1 MEVKEEMRKDIR
13 MFLWFT
19 FIINVPLSLF
29 LSSISNL
36 IVAIVVLFC
45 LMMTRK
51 PNELESKKNE

>member
-1 MEVKEEMRKDIR
+1 MEAKEEMRKDIR
-13 MFLWFT
+13 TFLWFT

-45 LMMTRK
+45 LIMTRK
-51 PNELESKKNE
+51 PNKLESKKK

>member
-36 IVAIVVLFC
+36 IVAIFVLFC
-45 LMMTRK
+45 LIMTRK